1 MLLTVMPE
9 PPVLLLAMNDTLQSD
24 IARVNSFL
32 GLYPISTFTA
42 SETAAKMTSHDATM
56 TGHLEGH
63 FNNWR
68 FWKHSSMAA
77 LKPKT
82 VILDYFWLQS
92 ASLAS
97 NSYWVKYGGHNHDAC
112 KPEHMS
118 WFGEGGLLCQMFEVG
133 VEHVWVP
140 DDSASHVR
148 NEMERFKLSEGDNG
162 WCHIEVMAPYENPL
176 IIATLQLQNTC
187 PAYGNIHTYNQRF
200 LNMEQYFLIKR
211 RDRTCPRTLAQ
222 AKIALG
228 HVDTDAENVVNDNT
242 DAVEVSGIDKEPA
255 GNPIADV
262 SIPFHL
268 RLQMQVVE
276 NKVDEFNT
284 LGNWFDDVNFEEEPH
299 LDEVQNA
306 YDSAQS
312 ALRAAEEFTDD
323 GTVALF
329 RRTVMTNLR
338 EVLID
343 AVLDS
348 LRLTKHRPMFDM
360 LIALYAEQDIEDELE
375 ADAQAERQHDRLADL
390 TELKGVFPHARVL
403 DIALPPSH
411 PTPPPSRFLS
421 RCGCSSHR
429 AS

>member
-1 MLLTVMPE
+1 MFNVTHTHREIDHCVAPSFDAAPGVKAGGREDMAVQPLT
-9 PPVLLLAMNDTLQSD
+9 AMES
-24 IARVNSFL
+24 
-32 GLYPISTFTA
+32 
-42 SETAAKMTSHDATM
+42 
-56 TGHLEGH
+56 
-63 FNNWR
+63 
-68 FWKHSSMAA
+68 
-77 LKPKT
+77 
-82 VILDYFWLQS
+82 
-92 ASLAS
+92 
-97 NSYWVKYGGHNHDAC
+97 KY
-112 KPEHMS
+112 
-118 WFGEGGLLCQMFEVG
+118 
-133 VEHVWVP
+133 
-140 DDSASHVR
+140 
-148 NEMERFKLSEGDNG
+148 NELSEGDNG

-268 RLQMQVVE
+268 RLQMLLVE
-276 NKVDEFNT
+276 KKVDEFNT
-284 LGNWFDDVNFEEEPH
+284 LGNWFDDVNFEESPH

-338 EVLID
+338 VVLID

-375 ADAQAERQHDRLADL
+375 ADAQAERQDGRLADL
-390 TELKGVFPHARVL
+390 TKLKGVFPHARVL

-411 PTPPPSRFLS
+411 PPPF
-421 RCGCSSHR
+421 
-429 AS
+429 